1 MSGDGTCDAVAISP
15 CAIANSL
22 VSPFVFTSKASVPCL
37 LFKLSC
43 KTTMGNVVVLSF
55 MSFVSFVSFM
65 SFVSFVCSFTKKMS
79 FECRFVVFVVS
90 KTED

>member
-55 MSFVSFVSFM
+55 MSFVSFV
-65 SFVSFVCSFTKKMS
+65 CSFTKKMS